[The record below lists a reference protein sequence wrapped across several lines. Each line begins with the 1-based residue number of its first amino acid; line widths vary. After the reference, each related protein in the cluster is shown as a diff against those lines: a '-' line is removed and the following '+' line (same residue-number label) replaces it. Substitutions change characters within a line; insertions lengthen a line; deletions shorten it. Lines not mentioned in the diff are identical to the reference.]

1 MYFSYVEH
9 KTFSI
14 HFTKH
19 GLFCFSR
26 FFSLLRTLS
35 LFHSSALTLQISLCF
50 WKFHFQYL
58 NLIVCW
64 RICFVLYMYGVCSSN
79 RYYGIYVC
87 YVGWFYSTTA
97 SFNVICVPYG
107 FKSAQAAQSHWINMC
122 VFSWLTSNYHIEFN
136 LKHWRESIVQY
147 HDAMANMIYQAVI
160 YCIHFRASSSR
171 ERLERKLPRQL
182 CMYVCSVQP
191 NSNSV
196 LCSYKFQS

>member
-1 MYFSYVEH
+1 MHSFVFLVCWTQNILYSLF
-9 KTFSI
+9 KTWIVLFQSI
-14 HFTKH
+14 
-19 GLFCFSR
+19 
-26 FFSLLRTLS
+26 FFSSAYSLS

-122 VFSWLTSNYHIEFN
+122 VFSWLTSNYHIEP
-136 LKHWRESIVQY
+136 KT
-147 HDAMANMIYQAVI
+147 
-160 YCIHFRASSSR
+160 
-171 ERLERKLPRQL
+171 LEREHSAVPRCNGQYDISSGYL
-182 CMYVCSVQP
+182 
-191 NSNSV
+191 
-196 LCSYKFQS
+196 LHKFSCIFK